1 MNISISEQHEEQIK
15 RKVESGIYGS
25 PDDVIAKALELLD
38 EHDDELERELAD
50 MRLKVKIS
58 TEQADAGQLIPA
70 SEVFD
75 ELRRRN
81 AAIARQKQ

>member
-38 EHDDELERELAD
+38 EHDEELERELAD